1 MTGHRPSLATWRTG
15 RGERTRRPLLV
26 WWTRGRPGSLER
38 IRTRWTRS
46 KTGDSGTASVEFI
59 LFGIALLVPLT
70 YLLLSVFSV
79 QSAAYGVSS
88 ASREAGR
95 AFVQAPSGTDPQARA
110 YAAAWVALQDHG
122 IELAP
127 EQLVVSCSAS
137 PCLTP
142 GATVSVLIDLDV
154 ALPLL
159 PSIFDEAPAAVAVHG
174 RHTAVVDRFR
184 PGG

>member
-1 MTGHRPSLATWRTG
+1 M
-15 RGERTRRPLLV
+15 RGLV
-26 WWTRGRPGSLER
+26 RAGARNGSAQP
-38 IRTRWTRS
+38 
-46 KTGDSGTASVEFI
+46 DDGTASVEFVM
-59 LFGIALLVPLT
+59 FGIVLLVPLA

-95 AFVQAPSGTDPQARA
+95 AFVQAPAGADPHDHA
-110 YAAAWVALQDHG
+110 YAAAWVALQDYG
-122 IELAP
+122 IDLAP
-127 EQLVVSCSAS
+127 SQLVVSCSAT

-142 GATVSVLIDLDV
+142 GATVQVNIDLTV

-159 PSIFDEAPAAVAVHG
+159 PDVFDEAPAAVAVHG
-174 RHTAVVDRFR
+174 RHAAVVDRFR